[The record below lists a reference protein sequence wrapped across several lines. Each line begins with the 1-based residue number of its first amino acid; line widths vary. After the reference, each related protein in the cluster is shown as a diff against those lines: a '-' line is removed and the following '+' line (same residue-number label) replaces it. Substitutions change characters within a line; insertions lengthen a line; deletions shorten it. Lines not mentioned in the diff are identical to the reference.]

1 MQRQQCE
8 GQKGR
13 AWSWELTI
21 IMLIQLV
28 SAGLYGLIFILM
40 YDAIHLR
47 WGLGYAL
54 IWTALLS
61 PFALMIAARKSRWK
75 LYIRIYSALMAF
87 ALWLMSVFCQLL
99 GADIFLPATCYC
111 KDGDYLVRRTYDF
124 FDKKKIGVYKVEDL
138 TERLQSTYSYASL
151 DSIKVYESLN
161 TIVLYCP
168 SYIVEDFSVRD
179 TIGSVRVIERLYD
192 SPMNPKQMKEV
203 EQLAHKLNL
212 KLGYTLKDYK
222 LENKRQ

>member
-1 MQRQQCE
+1 MQRQKCE

-40 YDAIHLR
+40 YDSIHLR

-124 FDKKKIGVYKVEDL
+124 FDNKKIGVYKVEDL

-161 TIVLYCP
+161 AIAFYCSPHIEKGPFGNNHIGPIRVLEQLTDDP
-168 SYIVEDFSVRD
+168 LDSVQ
-179 TIGSVRVIERLYD
+179 IKG
-192 SPMNPKQMKEV
+192 V
-203 EQLAHKLNL
+203 EQLARRRNL
-212 KLGYTLKDYK
+212 KIGLSLVDY
-222 LENKRQ
+222 LEENE

>member
-1 MQRQQCE
+1 
-8 GQKGR
+8 
-13 AWSWELTI
+13 
-21 IMLIQLV
+21 
-28 SAGLYGLIFILM
+28 M
-40 YDAIHLR
+40 YDSIHLR

-124 FDKKKIGVYKVEDL
+124 FDKKKDRGL
-138 TERLQSTYSYASL
+138 
-151 DSIKVYESLN
+151 
-161 TIVLYCP
+161 
-168 SYIVEDFSVRD
+168 
-179 TIGSVRVIERLYD
+179 
-192 SPMNPKQMKEV
+192 
-203 EQLAHKLNL
+203 
-212 KLGYTLKDYK
+212 
-222 LENKRQ
+222 